1 MRDLTAEVL
10 NKLKPSWATHYRTN
24 LGEVMFESETKW
36 CAIGLNFPFIERGPF
51 KQKSKLT
58 KCKPIPPLNKSK
70 QFDIT
75 QHEWSDVIA
84 EIEPESGHTLV
95 IKSHGSWLSFDK
107 DDVIA
112 MARDRGLTAEDLK

>member
-1 MRDLTAEVL
+1 MRDLTEEELAL
-10 NKLKPSWATHYRTN
+10 APSWATHYIVDSDDSIIYESVSLCWWCG
-24 LGEVMFESETKW
+24 LG
-36 CAIGLNFPFIERGPF
+36 
-51 KQKSKLT
+51 
-58 KCKPIPPLNKSK
+58 KPIDNALGFGKMKNRPITGRE
-70 QFDIT
+70 FDIT

-112 MARDRGLTAEDLK
+112 MARDRGVTAEDLK